1 MFKGVEVNG
10 KFMVVREVQD
20 EQQFVEYKATLE
32 KATEHAEKLNE
43 LIPCEEV
50 KETQVLSLNEITLKM
65 VEKVELENRYGNLSC
80 YDYPKQ
86 YEQMT
91 DLEVEI
97 CEALDKYNENEY
109 SKRSSDLYANI
120 EDIAKD
126 IVNGNIDAENMD
138 LQYYSINEWI
148 EVYISSDMEEAEKN
162 TFESLFYYMPTDVRN
177 GWLEGN
183 HLANFT
189 NTYTNVMIEY
199 ILMVHE

>member
-1 MFKGVEVNG
+1 MFKGAEVNG

-199 ILMVHE
+199 ILMAHE